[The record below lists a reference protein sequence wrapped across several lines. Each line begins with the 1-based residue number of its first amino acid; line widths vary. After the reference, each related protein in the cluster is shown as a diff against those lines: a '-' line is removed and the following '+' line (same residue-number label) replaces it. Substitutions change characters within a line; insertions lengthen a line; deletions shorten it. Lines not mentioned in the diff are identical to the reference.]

1 VRVGL
6 AHVICLGLVA
16 VDFLARAWRIQWI
29 MRGLGTRLRLKDA
42 LILNAFGDA
51 ANALTPLRLGGEPAR
66 VAGLLRTRVRI
77 TPALVAITLEAVA
90 SRLVLLAVAAWLIGE
105 YAPEWW
111 LTAGPGLRAA
121 AMRAWPWVGVVLLLG
136 IVIWWYTRRIIS
148 PATRR
153 LRRPARRVMV
163 YLRRMPR
170 WPLLASLPLSVIA
183 IATRIAILPVLV
195 LTLTSP
201 PAMGPVIF
209 GSFALLYSQMV
220 LPTPSGA
227 GVVELGFLGGAAGE
241 LGAGQAWLLLAWR
254 FYTNGVGVILG
265 VWLAASIY
273 GWPFLRK
280 LLRGK
285 VPPVTEPVDASV
297 R

>member
-1 VRVGL
+1 MSAL
-6 AHVICLGLVA
+6 QAHIICVSLVA
-16 VDFLARAWRIQWI
+16 VDFLVRAWRIEWI
-29 MRGLGTRLRLKDA
+29 MRGLGTPVRLTDA

-66 VAGLLRTRVRI
+66 VAGLLRTRTRL
-77 TPALVAITLEAVA
+77 TPALVGITLEAVA
-90 SRLVLLAVAAWLIGE
+90 SRLVLIAVAAWLIWQ
-105 YAPEWW
+105 YAPAWW
-111 LTAGPGLRAA
+111 DTAGPGLRAA
-121 AMRAWPWVGVVLLLG
+121 ATRAWPWVVAVLLIG
-136 IVIWWYTRRIIS
+136 VVIWWHTRRVVS
-148 PATRR
+148 PSSQR
-153 LRRPARRVMV
+153 LRRPARRVLV

-170 WPLLASLPLSVIA
+170 WPLLASLPLSAIA

-195 LTLTSP
+195 MTLPSHP
-201 PAMGPVIF
+201 GVGPVVF

-241 LGAGQAWLLLAWR
+241 LGDGQGWILLAWR
-254 FYTNGVGVILG
+254 FYTNGVGTVLG

-280 LLRGK
+280 LLRGR
-285 VPPVTEPVDASV
+285 VPSVTE
-297 R
+297 RTGG

>member
-1 VRVGL
+1 MRPVE
-6 AHVICLGLVA
+6 AHLICLGLVA
-16 VDFLARAWRIQWI
+16 SDFLVRAWRIQWI
-29 MRGLGTRLRLKDA
+29 MHGLGSRLPLRDA
-42 LILNAFGDA
+42 LVVNAFGDA

-66 VAGLLRTRVRI
+66 LAGLLRSRVRM
-77 TPALVAITLEAVA
+77 TAALVGITLEAVI
-90 SRLVLLAVAAWLIGE
+90 SRLVLIAVASWLIWR

-121 AMRAWPWVGVVLLLG
+121 ATRAWPWLLLVLLIG
-136 IVIWWYTRRIIS
+136 IMIWGYTRRVVS
-148 PATRR
+148 PTTQR
-153 LRRPARRVMV
+153 LRRPMRRVLV

-170 WPLLASLPLSVIA
+170 WPLVASIPLSAIA
-183 IATRIAILPVLV
+183 MATRIAILPVLA
-195 LTLTSP
+195 LTLSSP
-201 PAMGPVIF
+201 PAFGPVIF

-241 LGAGQAWLLLAWR
+241 LGAEEGWILLAWR
-254 FYTNGVGVILG
+254 FYTNGIGVLLG

-285 VPPVTEPVDASV
+285 VPPVTERVDA
-297 R
+297 